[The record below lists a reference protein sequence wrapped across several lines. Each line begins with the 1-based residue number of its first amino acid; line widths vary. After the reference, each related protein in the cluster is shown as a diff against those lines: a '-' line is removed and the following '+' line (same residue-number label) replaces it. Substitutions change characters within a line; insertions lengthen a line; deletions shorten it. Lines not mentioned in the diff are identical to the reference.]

1 MDADKVWN
9 SFEIKNLGEYHD
21 IYVQSDTI
29 LLADVFEKFQETCL
43 EIYRLDPVHFLLAPR
58 LAWQTYLK
66 KTRVKL
72 ELLADINMLLMFE
85 QGIRGGIFQAI
96 HRYATANNKY
106 MKNYKK
112 KRNIIIPTI
121 FRCKQLVW
129 MGNV

>member
-43 EIYRLDPVHFLLAPR
+43 EIYRLDPAHFLLASR

-85 QGIRGGIFQAI
+85 QGIRRGIFQAI
-96 HRYATANNKY
+96 HRYATANNNY

-112 KRNIIIPTI
+112 KT
-121 FRCKQLVW
+121 
-129 MGNV
+129 

>member
-112 KRNIIIPTI
+112 KCNIIIPTI